1 MCTIFVITSFFTFLN
16 QNIREYGSRLLAFS
30 LLFYFVQPQISFS
43 QDTTQNIEK
52 PSIIDL
58 GFGFGGNIPAG
69 DLKNRYG
76 TNLNLST
83 HVHFLTRKD
92 FVMGGG
98 LMFIFGDNV
107 KDDVLAPFRTN
118 TGVIPGD
125 DNQIADVFL
134 RQRGLYLGADFG
146 KLFPVSKKSRS
157 GIVALLSG
165 GVLQHNI
172 RFTDERNSVAQIRA
186 GRSVGYDRLTRG
198 FALRQSIG
206 YKHLSNDKR
215 VNFEVLLDFIQGFT
229 SEIRAVN
236 FDTGLPTIPSRKDLM
251 FGFRVKWNLPFYF
264 GGKDE
269 IIYY

>member
-1 MCTIFVITSFFTFLN
+1 MLPF
-16 QNIREYGSRLLAFS
+16 RLLIFS
-30 LLFYFVQPQISFS
+30 LLSCSLIFCEYASA
-43 QDTTQNIEK
+43 QDSTQYRVKQAVIEF
-52 PSIIDL
+52 
-58 GFGFGGNIPAG
+58 GFGMGGNIPAG

-76 TNLNLST
+76 PNLNLST
-83 HVHFLTRKD
+83 HTHYISPKD

-107 KDDVLAPFRTN
+107 KEDVLAPYRTT
-118 TGVIPGD
+118 TGVVLGD

-134 RQRGLYLGADFG
+134 RQRGLYLSADFG

-157 GIVALLSG
+157 GIMVMVSG
-165 GVLQHNI
+165 GILQYNI

-198 FALRQSIG
+198 FGLRQSIG
-206 YKHLSNDKR
+206 YKHMSNDKR
-215 VNFEVLLDFIQGFT
+215 VNFEVLFDFVQGFT

-236 FDTGLPTIPSRKDLM
+236 FDTGLATIPSRKDLM
-251 FGFRVKWNLPFYF
+251 FGVRVKWDLPFF
-264 GGKDE
+264 FSGTED